1 MKNNLRQ
8 VLKEKRISFDDMA
21 KKADVSKGTITNWC
35 NSEDLK
41 PAKQEKIA
49 SYLGMEVTEI
59 FKI

>member
-21 KKADVSKGTITNWC
+21 KIADVSKGTISNWC
-35 NSEDLK
+35 DREDLK
-41 PAKQEKIA
+41 PAKQQKIA
-49 SYLGMEVTEI
+49 SYLGMEASQI